1 MSNISRLEKI
11 SLLTLVQGAK
21 YYPITRQENLEF
33 LGEIDGGAKTT
44 SNSGVISFEYMEI
57 WERLARYVSS
67 LTNKQTK
74 WMKYQVIG
82 NQIKEEK
89 FEICIKSVYGY
100 ERRRERKE
108 KKKKKSWNHVV
119 SVNFEWFPANP
130 SQILP
135 TFCQD
140 NKVKPWKFE
149 RKKKYQNY
157 RSFDER
163 ERKKGRP
170 KNWSYSLAVS
180 RITNKRTNET

>member
-44 SNSGVISFEYMEI
+44 SNSGVIWFEYREI
-57 WERLARYVSS
+57 CERYARYVSS

-108 KKKKKSWNHVV
+108 KKKRTREITSFLSILSDFQQIQVKFYQLFAKITRWSLENLKEKKITKIIVR
-119 SVNFEWFPANP
+119 
-130 SQILP
+130 L
-135 TFCQD
+135 T
-140 NKVKPWKFE
+140 
-149 RKKKYQNY
+149 RG
-157 RSFDER
+157 
-163 ERKKGRP
+163 RKKGR
-170 KNWSYSLAVS
+170 KKSLDKQGKFWKFFKFQA
-180 RITNKRTNET
+180 K

>member
-89 FEICIKSVYGY
+89 NLIFALNRYIAMKEGEK
-100 ERRRERKE
+100 ERGKN
-108 KKKKKSWNHVV
+108 SWNHVL

-149 RKKKYQNY
+149 RKKNYQNY